1 MTHEI
6 TDRDVRMLAGISEML
21 RGDYEKESLEWSRS
35 PFGWIKARPSRQ
47 VGKIGEQLVAGWCAA
62 KDLSVGPSG
71 DSEADRVIQGRRIE
85 IKFSTLWASGQY
97 KFQQIRDQDYD
108 SLVCL
113 GIAPFDARCWVIPK
127 SVLYTHV
134 IGHTPQHTGAGGTD
148 TFWLSVV
155 ADDPPDWLSPYGGS
169 LSRAFERLRVL

>member
-1 MTHEI
+1 MREI
-6 TDRDVRMLAGISEML
+6 SDTDVRMLAGIFEML
-21 RGDYEKESLEWSRS
+21 RGDYEKENLEWSRS

-85 IKFSTLWASGQY
+85 IKFSTLWASGQF

-108 SLVCL
+108 VLVCL
-113 GIAPFDARCWVIPK
+113 GIAPF
-127 SVLYTHV
+127 
-134 IGHTPQHTGAGGTD
+134 
-148 TFWLSVV
+148 
-155 ADDPPDWLSPYGGS
+155 
-169 LSRAFERLRVL
+169 